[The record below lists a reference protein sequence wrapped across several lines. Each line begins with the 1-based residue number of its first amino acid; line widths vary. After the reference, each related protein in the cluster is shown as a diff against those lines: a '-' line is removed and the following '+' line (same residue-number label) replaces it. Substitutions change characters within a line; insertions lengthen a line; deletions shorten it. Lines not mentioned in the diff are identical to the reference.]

1 MDKKYLT
8 KYGKEVNSLEK
19 KPYYKYYELSSKAR
33 LFLYVLSDNGGSLEK
48 THQNLCDILR
58 ASKTTLLKV
67 IKELEDVGFIE
78 VKRERGSQKPNTYIL
93 KK

>member
-1 MDKKYLT
+1 M
-8 KYGKEVNSLEK
+8 EK

-33 LFLYVLSDNGGSLEK
+33 FFLYVLSDNNGNLEM
-48 THQNLCDILR
+48 THEKLCEVLGV
-58 ASKTTLLKV
+58 SKTTLLKV